1 MNLPLFAKT
10 LGLDL
15 IIRPDGGVVLIEL
28 QNHFGRSGLMRLHPD
43 VSRRHRQCSRKLR
56 DLYGRYP
63 ALYRKFG
70 AVCSN
75 KIETYRR
82 LSRYQPRSRSCHR
95 WTPAVA
101 SWVSGLSS
109 KHIIIKPPRGS
120 CGRGIRV
127 VPRHDLGPDDFS
139 PSLPGPL
146 LLQEYT
152 ESRRLT
158 GPDGLLHM
166 GCIRHILHF
175 FSDGRRIGFVHLPSY
190 WRVAP
195 EPYTTSPVREAFTAN
210 ISRGAFPLPVNS
222 DDGRAVR
229 SRAEDVVLDLT
240 GSLLAAG
247 RLSRG
252 SSTRIT
258 SGGELREDR
267 TGQVDKPPGVR

>member
-15 IIRPDGGVVLIEL
+15 IIKADGGVVLIEL
-28 QNHFGRSGLMRLHPD
+28 QNHFGRSGLMRLHPG
-43 VSRRHRQCSRKLR
+43 VSRRHRECSRKLR
-56 DLYGRYP
+56 ERYGRYP

-82 LSRYQPRSRSCHR
+82 LSRYQPSSRPCHR
-95 WTPAVA
+95 WTPSAA
-101 SWVSGLSS
+101 RWASGLSS
-109 KHIIIKPPRGS
+109 THVIIKPARGS

-127 VPRHDLGPDDFS
+127 VPRHSLGPDDFP

-152 ESRRLT
+152 ESKRLA
-158 GPDGLLHM
+158 GRKGASHV

-175 FSDGRRIGFVHLPSY
+175 FSDGRKIGFIHLPPY

-195 EPYTTSPVREAFTAN
+195 EPFTDSPVREAFTAN
-210 ISRGAFPLPVNS
+210 ISRGAFPLPVDS
-222 DDGRAVR
+222 DDGQAVR

-240 GSLLAAG
+240 GALLSAG
-247 RLSRG
+247 RLACA
-252 SSTRIT
+252 SSARIT
-258 SGGELREDR
+258 SGGELREDPDQA
-267 TGQVDKPPGVR
+267 G